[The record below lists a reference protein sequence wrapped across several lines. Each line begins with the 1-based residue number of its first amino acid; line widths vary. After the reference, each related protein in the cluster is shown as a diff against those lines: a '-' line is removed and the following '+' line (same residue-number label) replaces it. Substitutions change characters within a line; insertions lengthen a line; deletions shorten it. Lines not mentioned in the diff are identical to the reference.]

1 MDLNTESWFL
11 TETPQPIQQSPYQQ
25 MGMGGGM
32 KSSDQRFGASE
43 ADNQNNRLA
52 HINADGGKENSG
64 GM

>member
-1 MDLNTESWFL
+1 M
-11 TETPQPIQQSPYQQ
+11 QQSPYQQ

-52 HINADGGKENSG
+52 NINADGGKDTG
-64 GM
+64 GI